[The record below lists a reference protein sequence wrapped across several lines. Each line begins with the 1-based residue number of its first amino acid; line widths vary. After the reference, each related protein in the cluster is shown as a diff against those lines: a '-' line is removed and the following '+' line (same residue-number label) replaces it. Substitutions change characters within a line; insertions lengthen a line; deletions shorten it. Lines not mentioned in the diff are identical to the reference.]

1 MIVAPLAAPAPAPSY
16 PAARLYVT
24 LGVMLVVVVGGVAV
38 VRWRFA
44 ERLIAEIAT
53 TLGIFLLMIGTIVY
67 TVAFRGL
74 QPVEVVVA
82 WLLSGPAIVWF
93 IVQLNR
99 IMMRPLDELERL
111 GESIRDGDWAQLLA
125 KRSDAGAA
133 HIQRAL
139 HDVAVL
145 IDETQRTAAAV
156 LAASGE
162 VAQIGGAAADSA
174 QRVTDSLARLTD
186 GAGGNR
192 EAAQR
197 ISEAAQ
203 RIARA
208 ARAVDAAARETLS
221 ISTAVERRVQVGVA
235 QADGAMARVTEIA
248 ALARRTVERITALRD
263 ASATIGEITV
273 VIADIATQTNLL
285 ALNAA
290 IEAARAGEAGKGF
303 AVVADEV
310 RKLARRSA
318 DSLGRIQE
326 LLGQI
331 SSRTDEAADH
341 IHEMEQAVMTGEA
354 AMQGAMEVFRGIE
367 SDARRTLALAEAVVE
382 ASGQSERL
390 VDELGSAAQ
399 LVVQVAEGMAE
410 TTEQVA
416 NATTRQRELTHH
428 LRETASALDAS
439 ASSLGRVIARFGR
452 GNGRGA

>member
-1 MIVAPLAAPAPAPSY
+1 MIAAPPAAPALASSY

-53 TLGIFLLMIGTIVY
+53 TLGVFLLMIGTIVY

-99 IMMRPLDELERL
+99 IMMRPLNELERL
-111 GESIRDGDWAQLLA
+111 GESVRGGDWAQLLA
-125 KRSDAGAA
+125 ERSDAGAA

-162 VAQIGGAAADSA
+162 VARIGVAAADGA

-203 RIARA
+203 RIAGA
-208 ARAVDAAARETLS
+208 ARAVDGAARETLG
-221 ISTAVERRVQVGVA
+221 ISSAVERRVQVGVE

-248 ALARRTVERITALRD
+248 ALARRTVERITALRE

-354 AMQGAMEVFRGIE
+354 AMRGAMEVFRGIE
-367 SDARRTLALAEAVVE
+367 SDARRTLALAEAVVA

-390 VDELGSAAQ
+390 VDELGSASQ
-399 LVVQVAEGMAE
+399 LVVQVAEGVAE

-416 NATTRQRELTHH
+416 DATTRQRELTHH
-428 LRETASALDAS
+428 LRETASALDES